1 MSENIQLPDQSFPTT
16 EGELNLTQIESE
28 WLVFNISTLKIPH
41 LAVQLRQSVFH
52 V

>member
-28 WLVFNISTLKIPH
+28 WLFLYFLKVF
-41 LAVQLRQSVFH
+41 
-52 V
+52 